1 LKLKRETRDASF
13 ARITNELSQTE
24 IERSIIANNPT
35 EQDTYLLN
43 FLIVKT
49 KQWLYYQIQLIS
61 DTANQTL

>member
-61 DTANQTL
+61 DTANQTP